1 MDMLKVLVV
10 DDSAVYR
17 KILST
22 AVEKTGLALVE
33 QTASNGSLAIER
45 LQHGKYDVVLMDV
58 NMPELDG
65 IQTLKIICER
75 WPETHVIM
83 VSSSGGRN
91 AQTTIDAL
99 GRGALDFIIKPL
111 EQDYEKN
118 MEIVS
123 RFLKGL
129 FAQIQVKKAGA
140 AKAAKT
146 AKTESTV
153 TPVNTINHG
162 KIGIKGVDMVLV
174 ASSTGGP
181 SALER
186 IFNGFGRNFYK
197 PILIVQH
204 MPPDFT
210 RVLAESLDKKS
221 QMRFIEGKDGDGIR
235 AGQAILAPGG
245 YHMEIANG
253 NQAAKRI
260 CITSGSYVN
269 GVRPAADVL
278 FKSVAKEYQGA
289 RILTVIL
296 TGMGSDGLEGVREL
310 KQKCFCYCITQSEES
325 CVVYGMPR
333 SVKEAGL
340 SDEVLDI
347 DRIAE
352 RIIRISEHGS

>member
-1 MDMLKVLVV
+1 MDILKVLVV

-17 KILST
+17 KILSM
-22 AVEKTGLALVE
+22 AVEKTGLALAE
-33 QTASNGSLAIER
+33 HTASNGTLAIER
-45 LQHGKYDVVLMDV
+45 LQHGKYDVVIMDV

-65 IQTLKIICER
+65 IQTLKIISER

-83 VSSSGGRN
+83 VSSTGGKN
-91 AQTTIDAL
+91 AKTTIEAL
-99 GRGALDFIIKPL
+99 GCGALDFIIKPL

-118 MEIVS
+118 MEIVA

-129 FAQIQVKKAGA
+129 FTQIQVKRAG
-140 AKAAKT
+140 AAKT

-162 KIGIKGVDMVLV
+162 KIGINGVDMVLV

-197 PILIVQH
+197 PMLIVQH

-221 QMRFIEGKDGDGIR
+221 EMKFIEGKDGDGIR

-245 YHMEIANG
+245 YHMEIAKG
-253 NQAAKRI
+253 SEAVKKI

-310 KQKCFCYCITQSEES
+310 KQKCLCYCITQSEES

-333 SVKEAGL
+333 SIKEAGL

-352 RIIRISEHGS
+352 RIVRISEHGS